1 MAIHKSVIL
10 CHQTGQPFDIL
21 LIDELVE
28 LQRDQFWVSPIHGDS
43 FSFALL
49 SSSTYPTGGPTI
61 E

>member
-28 LQRDQFWVSPIHGDS
+28 LQRDQFWVSPIHGD
-43 FSFALL
+43 
-49 SSSTYPTGGPTI
+49 
-61 E
+61 